1 MARIKHQIQEEEH
14 IKLRS
19 LMQFTFGRTIL
30 NTNDCHELSK
40 DIFKKIK
47 INISTDTCRRFFGII
62 ISKNQPSIYTLDA
75 LAKYIGFEGYHD
87 FINSQA
93 LNEKQIYL
101 SLIMACCSKRMKPHQ
116 ALDILKNT
124 APTIEYYSILQQLIY
139 VAQSQKDK
147 IFFKNFF
154 IEQKGFNSIE
164 DFKYEIYQT
173 IQLLGKIVEN
183 NTWIQQ
189 IAIKNYHGLNE
200 PFDYFSEWYVAI
212 DHPYYDLLLENYR
225 LTHKRSAE
233 KLVFYNCIKALF
245 HFKNNNSTL
254 FLKNYKAILRLEK
267 KCDLNNILKAR
278 VMGVK
283 ALFHVKNT
291 KQPNYNFLFAFNF
304 DKLFPDIADR
314 VTSLFFLFNYLFEIK
329 SYDVIIKLIERWL
342 NQQVI
347 HFSVWTR
354 VNWNQ
359 LCVYLA
365 IAYLNENN
373 IEKSTKYFNQIKPEL
388 FEAYSYNSFYKL
400 YVSIKKAVNI
410 EKTDGK
416 IIS

>member
-19 LMQFTFGRTIL
+19 LMQFTFGRKIL
-30 NTNDCHELSK
+30 NTNDCQELSK
-40 DIFKKIK
+40 HVFKKIK
-47 INISTDTCRRFFGII
+47 INISLDTCRRFFGII
-62 ISKNQPSIYTLDA
+62 SSKNQPSIYTLDIF
-75 LAKYIGFEGYHD
+75 AKYIGFEGYHD
-87 FINSQA
+87 FINSQTI
-93 LNEKQIYL
+93 NEKLIYL
-101 SLIMACCSKRMKPHQ
+101 SLIMACCSKRMKPYE
-116 ALDILKNT
+116 ALAKLKLV
-124 APTIEYYSILQQLIY
+124 APSIEYYSAIQQLIY
-139 VAQSQKDK
+139 VAQSEKDYL
-147 IFFKNFF
+147 FFENFF
-154 IEQKGFNSIE
+154 IDQKGFNSIA
-164 DFKYEIYQT
+164 DFKFEIYQT
-173 IQLLGKIVEN
+173 IQLIGKTVEN

-200 PFDYFSEWYVAI
+200 PFDYFAEWYVAI
-212 DHPYYDLLLENYR
+212 DHPYYDLLLENYK

-254 FLKNYKAILRLEK
+254 FLKNYKSILRLEK
-267 KCDLNNILKAR
+267 KCNLNNILQAR

-283 ALFHVKNT
+283 VLFHFNNT
-291 KQPNYNFLFAFNF
+291 KQPNYNFLFSVDF

-329 SYDVIIKLIERWL
+329 AYYIMIKLVERWL
-342 NQQVI
+342 NNQVI

-359 LCVYLA
+359 LCVFLA

-388 FEAYSYNSFYKL
+388 FEAYNYNSFYKL
-400 YVSIKKAVNI
+400 YQTIKSKIKA
-410 EKTDGK
+410 
-416 IIS
+416 